1 MSFIPLLQ
9 DASAAGAQGS
19 QSMLFSVLPFVLI
32 IVIFYFFMIRLQ
44 NKKQKEAEKMRNSIQ
59 KGDKIVTIGGVHGT
73 VASVKERTFI
83 LKVEDGSRIEFDR
96 SAISAV
102 VSDRNAASKKE
113 VKLEKEEQD
122 EPKETAESAE
132 GAESSSDSEGK

>member
-32 IVIFYFFMIRLQ
+32 IVIFYFFMIRPQ

-96 SAISAV
+96 SAISAD

>member
-32 IVIFYFFMIRLQ
+32 IVIFYFFMIRPQ

>member
-1 MSFIPLLQ
+1 
-9 DASAAGAQGS
+9 
-19 QSMLFSVLPFVLI
+19 MLFSVLPFVLI
-32 IVIFYFFMIRLQ
+32 IVIFYFFMIRPQ

>member
-32 IVIFYFFMIRLQ
+32 IVIFYFFMIRPQ

-102 VSDRNAASKKE
+102 VSDRNAASKKD